1 MSEIRLTRAEARR
14 VAVRAQLL
22 DAPRPTDLLEVVKRL
37 AAVQVDLTAAVAPSA
52 DLVCW
57 SRLGGAYPLGDLD
70 ELFQERVVVELRGF
84 LRPAEDISLFRA
96 EMAQWPGPEPLHDW
110 QMDVAEWVA
119 ANDDCRVDILEQ
131 LESEA
136 PLSARRLPDSCVVPW
151 RSTGWTN
158 NKNTQR
164 MLDFME
170 ARGEVAVVSREG
182 RERQWDLASRVFP
195 ETMAV
200 PVDEA
205 LAERARRRLA
215 ALGVARAKAVEAPGE
230 PHDVGAVGE
239 VAVVS
244 REGRERQLDL
254 ARRVFPDSAA
264 VPVDVAL
271 GERARRRLA
280 ALGLAREK
288 AVEAPGEP
296 NDVGPVGEV
305 AFVDGLRGAWR
316 VDPLQLE
323 RLGEPFVGRTVLLSP
338 LDRLVF
344 DRKRMAELFEFE
356 YQLEMY
362 KPADKRRWGYWA
374 LPILH
379 GDRLVGKVDAAADL
393 AAGVL
398 RVDAVH
404 EDAPFP
410 AALRAAVDAEIA
422 SLANWLGLAVAR

>member
-1 MSEIRLTRAEARR
+1 MGDVVLSRAEARR
-14 VAVRAQLL
+14 IAVRAQLL
-22 DAPRPTDLLEVVKRL
+22 DAPRPTDLLDVVRRL
-37 AAVQVDLTAAVAPSA
+37 GAVQVDLTAAVAPSA

-57 SRLGGAYPLGDLD
+57 SRLGASYALGDLD
-70 ELFQERVVVELRGF
+70 ELFQERAVVELRGF

-96 EMAQWPGPEPLHDW
+96 EMDQWPGPEPLRDW
-110 QMDVAEWVA
+110 QMDVAEWVS
-119 ANDDCRVDILEQ
+119 ANDDCRLDILEQ

-151 RSTGWTN
+151 RSSGWTN

-195 ETMAV
+195 DTKAV

-205 LAERARRRLA
+205 LVERA
-215 ALGVARAKAVEAPGE
+215 
-230 PHDVGAVGE
+230 
-239 VAVVS
+239 
-244 REGRERQLDL
+244 Q
-254 ARRVFPDSAA
+254 
-264 VPVDVAL
+264 
-271 GERARRRLA
+271 RRLA

-288 AVEAPGEP
+288 SVEAPGEP
-296 NDVGPVGEV
+296 NDVGQVGEV
-305 AFVDGLRGAWR
+305 AVVEGLRGAWR

-323 RLGEPFVGRTVLLSP
+323 RLDEPFVGRTVLLSP

-344 DRKRMAELFEFE
+344 DRKRMAEIFEFE

-362 KPADKRRWGYWA
+362 KPAEKRRWGYWA

-379 GDRLVGKVDAAADL
+379 EDRLVGKVDATADL
-393 AAGVL
+393 TAGVL
-398 RVDAVH
+398 RVAAVH

-410 AALRAAVDAEIA
+410 AALRAAVDAEIED
-422 SLANWLGLAVAR
+422 LADWLGLAVAR

>member
-1 MSEIRLTRAEARR
+1 MSEIRLSRAEARR
-14 VAVRAQLL
+14 IAVRAQLL
-22 DAPRPTDLLEVVKRL
+22 DAPRPADLLEVVQRL

-57 SRLGGAYPLGDLD
+57 SRLGGGYAVGDLD
-70 ELFQERVVVELRGF
+70 ELFQERAVVELRGF
-84 LRPAEDISLFRA
+84 LRPAEDMSLYRA
-96 EMAQWPGPEPLHDW
+96 EMAMWPGPEPLHDW
-110 QMDVAEWVA
+110 QMDIAEWVA
-119 ANDDCRVDILEQ
+119 ANDDCRLDILEQ

-195 ETMAV
+195 ETGAV

-239 VAVVS
+239 VAVV
-244 REGRERQLDL
+244 EGVRGTWQVDPGQLD
-254 ARRVFPDSAA
+254 
-264 VPVDVAL
+264 
-271 GERARRRLA
+271 
-280 ALGLAREK
+280 
-288 AVEAPGEP
+288 
-296 NDVGPVGEV
+296 
-305 AFVDGLRGAWR
+305 
-316 VDPLQLE
+316 
-323 RLGEPFVGRTVLLSP
+323 RLGEPFVGRTALLSP

-344 DRKRMAELFEFE
+344 DRKRMSELFEFD

-362 KPADKRRWGYWA
+362 KPAASRRWGYWA

-379 GDRLVGKVDAAADL
+379 EDRLVGKVDATADL
-393 AAGVL
+393 PAGLL
-398 RVDAVH
+398 RVAAVH
-404 EDAPFP
+404 EDVPFSK
-410 AALRAAVDAEIA
+410 AVRAGVGAEIDD
-422 SLANWLGLAVAR
+422 LAEWLGLDVAR

>member
-1 MSEIRLTRAEARR
+1 VSEIRLSRAEARR
-14 VAVRAQLL
+14 IAVRAQLL
-22 DAPRPTDLLEVVKRL
+22 DAPRPTDLLEVVRRL

-57 SRLGGAYPLGDLD
+57 SRLGGAYALGDLD
-70 ELFQERVVVELRGF
+70 ERFQERTVVELRGF
-84 LRPAEDISLFRA
+84 LRPAEDISLYGA
-96 EMAQWPGPEPLHDW
+96 EMAQWPGPEPLRDW
-110 QMDVAEWVA
+110 QMDIAEWVS
-119 ANDDCRVDILEQ
+119 ANDDCRLDILEQ

-195 ETMAV
+195 DAAAV

-215 ALGVARAKAVEAPGE
+215 ALGLARAKAVEALGE
-230 PHDVGAVGE
+230 PNDVGAVGE
-239 VAVVS
+239 VAVV
-244 REGRERQLDL
+244 E
-254 ARRVFPDSAA
+254 
-264 VPVDVAL
+264 
-271 GERARRRLA
+271 
-280 ALGLAREK
+280 
-288 AVEAPGEP
+288 
-296 NDVGPVGEV
+296 
-305 AFVDGLRGAWR
+305 GLRGPWR
-316 VDPLQLE
+316 VDPGQLA
-323 RLGEPFVGRTVLLSP
+323 RLGEAFLGRTVLLSP

-344 DRKRMAELFEFE
+344 DRKRMTEIFEFD

-362 KPADKRRWGYWA
+362 KPAAKRRWGYWA

-379 GDRLVGKVDAAADL
+379 GDRLVGKVDATADL
-393 AAGVL
+393 PAGVL
-398 RVDAVH
+398 RVTAVH
-404 EDAPFP
+404 EDVPFS
-410 AALRAAVDAEIA
+410 AALRAAVDAEIDD
-422 SLANWLGLAVAR
+422 LADWLGLDVAR